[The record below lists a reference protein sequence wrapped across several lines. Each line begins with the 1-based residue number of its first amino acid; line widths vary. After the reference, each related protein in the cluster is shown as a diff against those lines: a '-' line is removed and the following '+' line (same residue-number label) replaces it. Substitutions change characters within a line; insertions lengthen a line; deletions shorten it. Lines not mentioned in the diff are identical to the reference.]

1 MEKVELE
8 KLYKDL
14 FPSEKEK
21 AAAFD
26 EIAKQFYFCNF
37 GTMQKSDIET
47 LLFSL
52 YLDRI
57 LEMSEEDMQSYSD
70 YTLSKYL
77 GITQNKV
84 SALKVRK
91 ELKYPYPK
99 FDWKKS
105 FACISK
111 NARYENGKIKIHIPD
126 KNLYFEIKN
135 AIESMGG
142 YVDVQLN
149 STLLQV
155 SPEYFLDLILK
166 ISDEADREV
175 LIKKLNEEFHERK
188 ISIEAIEKELMGTR
202 LKECGC
208 DTVVEIIIGMAEFFI
223 SKDISVFGQLFSNVA
238 RAIKDGLKRSK

>member
-1 MEKVELE
+1 MKNDELE
-8 KLYKDL
+8 KHYKYL

-52 YLDRI
+52 YIDRI

-70 YTLSKYL
+70 YTLSKQL

-105 FACISK
+105 LARISE

-142 YVDVQLN
+142 YVEVQLN

-155 SPEYFLDLILK
+155 SPEYFLNLMVEIA
-166 ISDEADREV
+166 DEADRDEFR
-175 LIKKLNEEFHERK
+175 KKLKEEFRK
-188 ISIEAIEKELMGTR
+188 QKLEIEAIEAESIRTVIKERGS
-202 LKECGC
+202 
-208 DTVVEIIIGMAEFFI
+208 DTAIEMIIGIMESCI
-223 SKDISVFGQLFSNVA
+223 SAVNPVVGQIISNVI
-238 RAIKDGLKRSK
+238 RAIKNGLKQSK

>member
-1 MEKVELE
+1 MENVELE
-8 KLYKDL
+8 ERYKNL
-14 FPSEKEK
+14 FPSDKEK

-57 LEMSEEDMQSYSD
+57 LDMSEEDMQSYSD

-105 FACISK
+105 LARISE

-126 KNLYFEIKN
+126 KNLYLEIKN
-135 AIESMGG
+135 AVESMGG
-142 YVDVQLN
+142 YVEVQLN

-155 SPEYFLDLILK
+155 SPEYFLNLMVV
-166 ISDEADREV
+166 ISDGKNKDAFC
-175 LIKKLNEEFHERK
+175 KKLKEEFHKQKFE
-188 ISIEAIEKELMGTR
+188 IEEIEAESIGTI
-202 LKECGC
+202 LKERGG
-208 DTVVEIIIGMAEFFI
+208 DIAVEVVIDIIKACIPVAGPAVGPI
-223 SKDISVFGQLFSNVA
+223 ISNVV
-238 RAIKDGLKRSK
+238 RAIKNGVKQSK

>member
-1 MEKVELE
+1 MEKAELE
-8 KLYKDL
+8 KQYRYL

-37 GTMQKSDIET
+37 GTMQKLDIET

-57 LEMSEEDMQSYSD
+57 LDMSEENMQSYSD

-77 GITQNKV
+77 GIAQNKV
-84 SALKVRK
+84 SNLKVRK

-105 FACISK
+105 LARISK
-111 NARYENGKIKIHIPD
+111 NAKYENGKIKIYIPD

-142 YVDVQLN
+142 YVEVQLN

-155 SPEYFLDLILK
+155 PLEYFLNLMVE
-166 ISDEADREV
+166 ISDEANREEFR
-175 LIKKLNEEFHERK
+175 KKLKEEFHKQKLEV
-188 ISIEAIEKELMGTR
+188 EAIEAESIGNVLKELGR
-202 LKECGC
+202 
-208 DTVVEIIIGMAEFFI
+208 DAAVEVIIGIMEPCI
-223 SKDISVFGQLFSNVA
+223 SAVNPVVGQIISNVL
-238 RAIKDGLKRSK
+238 RAIKNGLKQSK

>member
-1 MEKVELE
+1 MENVELE
-8 KLYKDL
+8 ERYKNL

-37 GTMQKSDIET
+37 GSMQKSDVET

-57 LEMSEEDMQSYSD
+57 LDKSEEDMQSYSD

-105 FACISK
+105 LARIGK

-135 AIESMGG
+135 AIESIGG

-149 STLLQV
+149 SNLLQV
-155 SPEYFLDLILK
+155 SPEYFLNLMVE
-166 ISDEADREV
+166 ISDKADREKF
-175 LIKKLNEEFHERK
+175 LKKLKEEFHKQQLEIETIESESIKNVFKERR
-188 ISIEAIEKELMGTR
+188 G
-202 LKECGC
+202 
-208 DTVVEIIIGMAEFFI
+208 DTAVEMIIGIMEPCIAAANP
-223 SKDISVFGQLFSNVA
+223 VVGQIIFNVI
-238 RAIKDGLKRSK
+238 REIKNGLKQSK